1 MKSSHSR
8 EWLVALP
15 DHPAAAAAVAALDP
29 ITQRVNHPSGR
40 PWLVGEWE
48 STDLRTE
55 SAGRTSIA
63 ILGPASVTPQR
74 LSRIAERTTD
84 AVALDELSFAGC
96 FHLIASVDGVVRIQG
111 SLSGLR
117 RVVHAEIGGVTVA
130 ATRADVLAALSN
142 AELDRRRLVLRFLLS
157 EIPLHTMNA
166 PLWQDVH
173 AVDEDSCL
181 LLTPDGRAR
190 SRRRWQPPPDDQPLH
205 KAAEALRTALVDSV
219 RTRVTSGPT
228 VTADLS
234 GGLDSTTL
242 CFLAA
247 RDGRPLT
254 ALTKLAADVG
264 DDDPQWADLA
274 AEHLPGLRR
283 ITIPFTDIPAH
294 YSDVLEPLPP
304 TEEPFPGVED
314 RPMYRAMAARLA
326 AAGSQMHLTGDGGD
340 ETLMGGATGVF
351 ELLRR
356 SPLAGL
362 RYLRAYRALEHWRWR
377 DIAMYARER
386 REAYPEWLARRARS
400 IIASPLDDEGASNL
414 VQLPPWATPEAVG
427 LARELLLEEAERTQQ
442 RGHNWTA
449 HHTVLGVQLC
459 ASLVRAASPLYAA
472 EGIRLNSPYLDDAVL
487 HACMTARAHERRTP
501 WAYKPLLVAAMRGIV
516 PDRCLARSTKAE
528 GSNVEHAGLRTNA
541 EKLVAL
547 CEDSRLG
554 RLGLI
559 DPRVLREIC
568 SGFQMRMFT
577 PYAISTTASTE
588 RWLRDQE
595 QLVTTEAKP

>member
-1 MKSSHSR
+1 MNVSHSR

-15 DHPAAAAAVAALDP
+15 DHPAAAAVVAALGTAP
-29 ITQRVNHPSGR
+29 QRLNHPSGR
-40 PWLVGEWE
+40 PWIVGEWE
-48 STDLRTE
+48 SADFRTA
-55 SAGRTSIA
+55 SADETSIA
-63 ILGPASVTPQR
+63 VLGPVSVTPQR
-74 LSRIAERTTD
+74 LAQIAARITD
-84 AVALDELSFAGC
+84 ATALDALELPGC
-96 FHLIASVDGVVRIQG
+96 YHLIAAVDGVVRVQG

-117 RVVHAEIGGVTVA
+117 RVVHAEIGGITVA

-166 PLWQDVH
+166 PLWRDVH

-181 LLTPDGRAR
+181 LLAADGRAR
-190 SRRRWQPPPDDQPLH
+190 SRRRWEPPPDDRPLH
-205 KAAEALRTALVDSV
+205 EAAEALRTALGDSV
-219 RTRVTSGPT
+219 RARMNSGLT

-247 RDGRPLT
+247 QHGRSLT
-254 ALTKLAADVG
+254 ALTKLAADIG
-264 DDDPQWADLA
+264 DDDPQWADIA

-283 ITIPFTDIPAH
+283 ITVPFTEIPAH

-326 AAGSQMHLTGDGGD
+326 AAGSQLHLTGDGGD

-356 SPLAGL
+356 SPLTGL
-362 RYLRAYRALEHWRWR
+362 RYLRAYRALERWRWR

-386 REAYPEWLARRARS
+386 RAAYPEWLARRARS
-400 IIASPLDDEGASNL
+400 IIASPLDDEGAANL
-414 VQLPPWATPEAVG
+414 VQLPPWATPEAVE
-427 LARELLLEEAERTQQ
+427 LARELLLEEAERTHQ
-442 RGHNWTA
+442 RGPDWTT
-449 HHTVLGVQLC
+449 HHTVLGIQLC
-459 ASLVRAASPLYAA
+459 ASLVRAAGPLYAA

-487 HACMTARAHERRTP
+487 HACMTARTHERRTP
-501 WAYKPLLVAAMRGIV
+501 WAYKPLLVAVMRGVV

-528 GSNVEHAGLRTNA
+528 GSNVEHVVLRVNA

-568 SGFQMRMFT
+568 TGFQMRMFT
-577 PYAISTTASTE
+577 PYAISTTTSTE